1 MFKKKNNLRTAIVA
15 ACMGASLGAYAGSA
29 TQPNIV
35 TIMVDDMGYSD
46 FGSFGSEIDTPN
58 IDSLI
63 NQGTQLTNFYSAPT
77 STPARAMFFTGRD
90 NHPAGVGNMDGYS
103 PDRPPQK
110 GVPGYEGRLTKNLP
124 TFPELL
130 QGNGYH
136 TIMTGKWDL
145 GDTPGEYPS
154 DRGFNETLVLLPGGD
169 IHFLSDSAGK
179 LITSQPP
186 GYYKNL
192 GITTPYNKNGKQFSA
207 FPPNAFSTDFYTDEA
222 IKLIDARP
230 DKAKPFYA
238 NIAHIAP
245 HGPFQ
250 APPELIRKYLS
261 TYGQGWDRLRAQ
273 RFEKLKRLGLVKAN
287 AVLPPRDVEVVP
299 WDKLSSDQQAIETRR
314 MATYAGLIDKLDQ
327 SVGKLVQHLKDIGEY
342 DNTVFFV
349 MSDNGAA
356 AIEAGSPAKQAFVN
370 TKFTKDTID
379 ALANIGSA
387 TSFIPPS
394 PGLGMLSNAPMNRF
408 KAETFEGGIHTA
420 AFVFSP
426 KADAKAKGAKYNCM
440 TSVMDISATILE
452 LSNTAYPSSYKGNPI
467 SSLDGSSMGN
477 ILKGDLNCPKA
488 DRSISFEQDSAKM
501 VRSGNWKLAQQWID
515 KQQRW
520 DGYFYLFNIAN
531 DPFEQRDL
539 SKTNRPVY
547 NKMLS
552 LYKDYAIK
560 NKVVDIGPRIF
571 SPIADLQM
579 KPAVTGGMILG
590 GSQVNYLTF
599 QHVPIL
605 PQAASTTSIP
615 PRPALSAPKLGD
627 TVDIAAEL
635 YPPSSHQGKRGQ
647 VMVAAYHKETG
658 VWRAFKQIKN
668 VNGHPLTTVTDLPKE
683 IDDGSVLPPNFSRVP
698 KFIPTVKSLPA
709 RFELPIFEDK
719 LASTAAA
726 LTPTLLNP
734 NPGKR
739 PTFSVG
745 THYFWVAYKLDD
757 GTIERSLTPITLT
770 VGPAAK

>member
-1 MFKKKNNLRTAIVA
+1 MFKKKDNLRTAILA
-15 ACMGASLGAYAGSA
+15 ACMGASVGAYAGSP

-46 FGSFGSEIDTPN
+46 FGMFGSEIDTPN
-58 IDSLI
+58 IDTLI
-63 NQGTQLTNFYSAPT
+63 SQGTQLTNFYSAPT

-110 GVPGYEGRLTKNLP
+110 NVPGYEGRLTSNLP
-124 TFPELL
+124 IFPELL
-130 QGNGYH
+130 QGNNYH

-145 GDTPGEYPS
+145 GDKPGEYPS

-169 IHFLSDSAGK
+169 VHFLSDKDGK

-230 DKAKPFYA
+230 DTTKPFYV

-250 APPELIRKYLS
+250 APPNLINKYLS
-261 TYGQGWDRLRAQ
+261 TYGQGWDKLRVQ
-273 RFEKLKRLGLVKAN
+273 RFEKLKSLGLVKAN
-287 AVLPPRDVEVVP
+287 AVLPPRQVEVLP
-299 WDKLSSDQQAIETRR
+299 WDKLSADQQAVEIRR
-314 MATYAGLIDKLDQ
+314 MAAYAGLMDKFDQ

-370 TKFTKDTID
+370 SQFTKDSID
-379 ALANIGSA
+379 VLANIGA
-387 TSFIPPS
+387 AKSFIPPS
-394 PGLGMLSNAPMNRF
+394 PGLGMLNNTPMNRF

-426 KADAKAKGAKYNCM
+426 KADARAKGAKYNCL
-440 TSVMDISATILE
+440 TTVMDFSATILD
-452 LSNTAYPSSYKGNPI
+452 LSKTVYPTSYKGVPI
-467 SSLDGSSMGN
+467 AALDGTSMSK
-477 ILKGDLNCPKA
+477 IFRGDLGCSSP

-501 VRSGNWKLAQQWID
+501 VRIGNWKLAQQWND
-515 KQQRW
+515 KNQRW
-520 DGYFYLFNIAN
+520 DGYFYLFNLAN

-539 SKTNRPVY
+539 SKSNRPVY
-547 NKMLS
+547 NAMLQI
-552 LYKDYAIK
+552 YKNYAVK
-560 NKVVDIGPRIF
+560 NRVIDIGPRIF
-571 SPIADLQM
+571 SPIADLKMQ
-579 KPAVTGGMILG
+579 PAIPGGMILG

-599 QHVPIL
+599 QHVPAL
-605 PQAASTTSIP
+605 PQAASPTSIP
-615 PRPALSAPKLGD
+615 PRPALPAPKIGD
-627 TVDIAAEL
+627 NLDVAAEL
-635 YPPSSHQGKRGQ
+635 YPPTLHQGKPAQ
-647 VMVAAYHKETG
+647 VMVASYHKQTG
-658 VWRAFKQIKN
+658 VWRSYKQLKN
-668 VNGHPLTTVTDLPKE
+668 ANGHPTTTVSPLPKE
-683 IDDGSVLPPNFSRVP
+683 IDDGSVFPPNFNLVP
-698 KFIPTVKSLPA
+698 KFIPTLKSLPA

-719 LASTAAA
+719 LVAKTPDTGAAKKPDFA
-726 LTPTLLNP
+726 
-734 NPGKR
+734 
-739 PTFSVG
+739 VG
-745 THYFWVAYKLDD
+745 THYFWVAYKLSD
-757 GTIERSLTPITLT
+757 GTIQTSASPIT
-770 VGPAAK
+770 VNVNPAPVPAPK